1 MILYRKHRNFDILQ
15 RKLLY
20 YTAKCEN
27 VIYQNNETMKR
38 LYLRSTM
45 ENIRVLYQ
53 KMILLYRIFWNFE
66 LHYYVKNYGT
76 MKKKTELC
84 RNI

>member
-1 MILYRKHRNFDILQ
+1 
-15 RKLLY
+15 
-20 YTAKCEN
+20 
-27 VIYQNNETMKR
+27 MKR
-38 LYLRSTM
+38 LYLCLTM

-76 MKKKTELC
+76 MKKKWNYAEIYDTIV
-84 RNI
+84 N